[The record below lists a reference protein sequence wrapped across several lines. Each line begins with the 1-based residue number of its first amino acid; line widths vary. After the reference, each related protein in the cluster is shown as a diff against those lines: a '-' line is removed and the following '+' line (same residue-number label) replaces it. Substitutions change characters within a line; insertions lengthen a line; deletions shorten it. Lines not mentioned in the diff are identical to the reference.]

1 VGVEPHPPH
10 ETGRTVI
17 GGLSEHAD
25 PALGAGHSNE
35 DVSMNPVSRIL
46 MAVAGVILVAV
57 YYLPLWSIRVVAP
70 QYNDGLGMWIHINDV
85 VGHKPHDIQNLNIV
99 NHYIGMKPIDPAT
112 VEVLTIMP
120 WILGF
125 LAAAAVAVALVGR
138 RWAVWTWLGSFAV
151 LGTAGLAEFYRWMYD
166 YGHNLDPM
174 APIKI
179 PGMTYQPPL
188 IGREQLLNMTATSW
202 PAWGTLIIAV
212 SFTLGL
218 AALWV
223 DRRNRPSEVKAR
235 AAQPPRG
242 RKGPLAAGT
251 AALLAL
257 AIVACNDVEARG
269 AAVDAGN
276 DGPIAKEIAGST
288 DAHCGGEITGER
300 FGGELVLRS
309 GETHRF
315 RSNECLAAFV
325 VERGLDNGQIRQ
337 VRVVEY
343 THGGRLIDA
352 KEARFIRS
360 EQRPSPD
367 GLNILATDREL
378 MSYNLRR
385 FFGGVELTWD
395 EMLEV
400 VRSEW
405 PEGKPGKV

>member
-1 VGVEPHPPH
+1 
-10 ETGRTVI
+10 
-17 GGLSEHAD
+17 
-25 PALGAGHSNE
+25 
-35 DVSMNPVSRIL
+35 MNPVSRLL
-46 MAVAGVILVAV
+46 MAVAGVILLAV

-151 LGTAGLAEFYRWMYD
+151 LGTAGLVEFYRWMYD

-202 PAWGTLIIAV
+202 PAWGTLIIAI

-223 DRRNRPSEVKAR
+223 DRRSRPAEAEAEVEAEAR
-235 AAQPPRG
+235 RPAGRRTGGAA
-242 RKGPLAAGT
+242 AAG
-251 AALLAL
+251 AVALLAMML
-257 AIVACNDVEARG
+257 AACNADDSASAEAARS
-269 AAVDAGN
+269 DS
-276 DGPIAKEIAGST
+276 PIAQELAGKT

-325 VERGLDNGQIRQ
+325 VENGIDNGQIRQ

-352 KEARFIRS
+352 KDARFIRS